1 VPVTSEQGEL
11 PQTVITHHARNIS
24 EIDTI
29 EIFRIY
35 RILQRIPNFIEKRV
49 SARGCKHCLYLTF
62 QPV

>member
-29 EIFRIY
+29 W
-35 RILQRIPNFIEKRV
+35 NFQDLSDFAADSKFHWKACECER
-49 SARGCKHCLYLTF
+49 L
-62 QPV
+62 